1 VLTRRRC
8 GRPQPC
14 ETVPGSLTTANLAVV
29 GRRIDLNEAVIVD
42 YWDGSMDIDKVLQR
56 LARLS

>member
-1 VLTRRRC
+1 
-8 GRPQPC
+8 
-14 ETVPGSLTTANLAVV
+14 LTTANLAVV

-42 YWDGSMDIDKVLQR
+42 YWDGSIDIDKVLQR